1 MASIEDE
8 PPDGPNCRTCGGLF
22 VRAPERG
29 AVLVE
34 FALILP
40 VFMML
45 VLGTFTG
52 GTAYYRKSSI
62 ASASR
67 EGARYATLHTGS
79 TLCDGTVANCS
90 WLYDVASITESNA
103 QGELGPSSS
112 GRVICVGYLPT
123 AGSAAYSLTW
133 TASDDIAD
141 APTSLGPAPATGTT
155 ISVCGTTMTT
165 SATDRQ
171 VVVATQRSATLDALW
186 TMNLTLKSMSL
197 GRVEAST

>member
-1 MASIEDE
+1 MERAFFSSE
-8 PPDGPNCRTCGGLF
+8 
-22 VRAPERG
+22 RAPRRTRGGVLVNARERG

-52 GTAYYRKSSI
+52 GTAYYRRSSI

-67 EGARYATLHTGS
+67 EGARYATLHPGS
-79 TLCDGTVANCS
+79 TLCDGTVPNCS
-90 WLYDVASITESNA
+90 WLYDVATVTEASA
-103 QGELGPSSS
+103 QGELGPSST

-123 AGSAAYSLTW
+123 PGSAAYSLTW
-133 TASDDIAD
+133 TTSDDVAD
-141 APTSLGPAPATGTT
+141 APTSLGAAPSSGTT
-155 ISVCGTTMTT
+155 MSVCGTTMTT

-171 VVVATQRSATLDALW
+171 VVVVAQRSATLDALW
-186 TMNLTLKSMSL
+186 TMNLTLKSASF
-197 GRVEAST
+197 GRAEANT